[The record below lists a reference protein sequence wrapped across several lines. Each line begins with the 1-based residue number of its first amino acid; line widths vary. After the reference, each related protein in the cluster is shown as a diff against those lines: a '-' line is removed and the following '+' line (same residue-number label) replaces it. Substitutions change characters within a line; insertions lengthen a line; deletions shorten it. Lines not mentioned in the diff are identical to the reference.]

1 MELKSNI
8 INNSF
13 AVTDL
18 ESVKLGNGTNGTLK
32 DMMYKFPP
40 AITTPSIGK
49 TIAHRGLY
57 SARPENTIAS
67 FEAACIAGFWGIE
80 TDIHN
85 TLDGE
90 LVCIHDAT
98 VDRTTDGTGT
108 INDMTYK
115 QVQACTVDTGS
126 NISDYPG
133 LKIPKFEDYIS
144 ICKKYG
150 AVPIIEVKG
159 IKNNN
164 IKYYKKMVSII
175 REYGMEDRCMCIGS
189 QTCMELVRSV
199 SNLIHVQ
206 VIVYQATA
214 ITDDLL
220 LNVLKL
226 GNSGIDVHN
235 THVSL
240 DLIKKCHEMGLLV
253 NCWTVNDQYMIESY
267 RELGIDFITSNTY
280 GLGCSISASQPKYDG
295 SLKTNNKYIPGAIN
309 EVNTKANKAISNLG
323 GFKLAS
329 LTQTEYD
336 ALDPKDDNTIY
347 LVVEKGDV

>member
-1 MELKSNI
+1 MDLKSNI
-8 INNSF
+8 INQGS
-13 AVTDL
+13 AVSDL

-32 DMMYKFPP
+32 DIMYKFPL
-40 AITTPSIGK
+40 AITLPAIGK

-57 SARPENTIAS
+57 SARPENTTAS

-85 TLDGE
+85 TSDGE
-90 LVCIHDAT
+90 LVCIHDST
-98 VDRTTDGTGT
+98 VDRTTDGTGSV
-108 INDMTYK
+108 NDMTYK
-115 QVQACTVDTGS
+115 QIQDCNIDKGS

-133 LKIPKFEDYIS
+133 LKIPKFEDYIA

-150 AVPIIEVKG
+150 AVPVIEVKG

-175 REYGMEDRCMCIGS
+175 REYGMEDRCVCIGT

-199 SNLIHVQ
+199 SKLIHVQ

-253 NCWTVNDQYMIESY
+253 NCWTINDQYMIEAY

-280 GLGCSISASQPKYDG
+280 GLGCSISMSQPKYDEA
-295 SLKTNNKYIPGAIN
+295 LKTSSNYVAGAIN
-309 EVNTKANKAISNLG
+309 EVNNKANKVTTALG
-323 GFKLAS
+323 GLKFVS
-329 LTQTEYD
+329 LTQSEYD
-336 ALDPKDDNTIY
+336 ALTTKDDSTVYFIT
-347 LVVEKGDV
+347 G